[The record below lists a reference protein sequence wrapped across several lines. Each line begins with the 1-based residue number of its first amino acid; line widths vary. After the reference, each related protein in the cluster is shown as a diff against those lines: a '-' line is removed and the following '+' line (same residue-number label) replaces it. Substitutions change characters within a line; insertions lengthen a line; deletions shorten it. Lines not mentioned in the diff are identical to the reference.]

1 MMTDVARDSPAHGRK
16 SRVPRR
22 DADLSRDADLFA
34 EAAILTI
41 CSAGTTPSVGLRTAE
56 RCMRALAFGGTA
68 RMGFRHPA
76 KAEAID
82 RVWRDRHRLHR
93 DIAASA
99 AKVAFLETLPGIGPV
114 TRRALAERL
123 GIAGEG
129 ASLDRAA

>member
-1 MMTDVARDSPAHGRK
+1 MMTDVARDPPAYGRGI
-16 SRVPRR
+16 RVSHMRN
-22 DADLSRDADLFA
+22 ADLFA
-34 EAAILTI
+34 EAVILTI

-93 DIAASA
+93 DFAASA

-123 GIAGEG
+123 GLAGDG